1 MNNERKVAKYR
12 QKLNNM
18 KYSCSTSLQTSLK
31 NRCVRDNKG
40 KFDTKTE
47 CIFSDECGQMQQ
59 HLESIKPQ
67 FESIKPQFKFES
79 IKPQFEFESIKS
91 KFRYATPLN
100 EEEYIFSKSVILV
113 PNQTYNPIDLRGF
126 FTHGVKNNIESFIQI
141 LKSRII
147 LPRSKIHTM
156 LHTGTSASAIDLD
169 VISLATITIKEARY
183 YKDFGE
189 RGITFITNKL
199 AHSDLI
205 HAPANMQNEF
215 FTKQLN
221 IENTFLLLDEKLK
234 TLKIIDIPM
243 LTESLN
249 VHSES
254 YKDIIKDKILFLIDE
269 FNKTPI
275 TYISK
280 DTVNAEEDVEILK
293 RIYYDIIKKLFGEIT
308 FLYVV
313 KLLLAKYGVDINVVF
328 LNYL

>member
-12 QKLNNM
+12 QKLDNM

-47 CIFSDECGQMQQ
+47 CIFSDECGQIQQ

-67 FESIKPQFKFES
+67 FEFEFIKPQ
-79 IKPQFEFESIKS
+79 S

-156 LHTGTSASAIDLD
+156 LHTGTGASYIDLY
-169 VISLATITIKEARY
+169 VISLATITIKEAIY
-183 YKDFGE
+183 YKHYGE

-199 AHSDLI
+199 AHSDLRQ
-205 HAPANMQNEF
+205 APANMENEF

-254 YKDIIKDKILFLIDE
+254 YKDIIKDKILFLINE
-269 FNKTPI
+269 FNKRPI
-275 TYISK
+275 EYISK
-280 DTVNAEEDVEILK
+280 DTVYAEEDVEILK
-293 RIYYDIIKKLFGEIT
+293 RIYYDIIKKLFGEMT
-308 FLYVV
+308 FLDVV
-313 KLLLAKYGVDINVVF
+313 KLLLAKYGVDINIVF